1 MLSNGA
7 FAYDFNDEF
16 YGKANVKMGYSFE
29 KVRGD
34 IADENKIER
43 GLKEFGFDLKNTDYL
58 HNLNFVLGYDIYF
71 RATDLIHPFFGVDF
85 GVRAPLKIKTREVTK
100 QKNYFSVD
108 IKAGVRFNNIIKNV
122 SVQPY
127 GVFGYALLER
137 YNMRWMGTTETRAE
151 KVNALNYGAGVDVIY
166 DINDKIGIMCG
177 IEYKRV
183 SALDGTKYTNF
194 KLVTDQVEIKLGV
207 QFL

>member
-1 MLSNGA
+1 MKKTIFFACCASCMLSNGA

-85 GVRAPLKIKTREVTK
+85 GVALGVGVAFGSSGLLH
-100 QKNYFSVD
+100 FSVKL
-108 IKAGVRFNNIIKNV
+108 I
-122 SVQPY
+122 
-127 GVFGYALLER
+127 LL
-137 YNMRWMGTTETRAE
+137 
-151 KVNALNYGAGVDVIY
+151 V
-166 DINDKIGIMCG
+166 
-177 IEYKRV
+177 
-183 SALDGTKYTNF
+183 
-194 KLVTDQVEIKLGV
+194 
-207 QFL
+207 